1 MFFVDE
7 LMNNNQKFED
17 LLLKA
22 NQVSK
27 LKSGSESDDKSNE
40 IPFNFESAGA
50 SRMHE
55 DLKEGE

>member
-1 MFFVDE
+1 
-7 LMNNNQKFED
+7 MNNNQKFED